1 MAVDDKD
8 WLIVFGILVGFGLG
22 VACGWMMRGGG
33 GSVSVQRDDAGR
45 IVGWG

>member
-1 MAVDDKD
+1 MEDKD

-22 VACGWMMRGGG
+22 VGCGYLIARGGG
-33 GSVSVQRDDAGR
+33 SMTVQRDDSGR